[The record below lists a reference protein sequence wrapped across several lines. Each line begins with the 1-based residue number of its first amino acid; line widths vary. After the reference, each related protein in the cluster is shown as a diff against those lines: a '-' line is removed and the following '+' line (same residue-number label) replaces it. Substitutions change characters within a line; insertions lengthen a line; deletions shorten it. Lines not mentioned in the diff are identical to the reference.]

1 MATRTTLNYLD
12 NLSEAPTGAGG
23 DLIYDNFNLLDAFLV
38 GIAGGSSGYVL
49 AKSSASDHDFVWIPI
64 PSAVPDTTNASQG
77 DVLTVSNGSPVWLAP
92 AVAEGTTYSA
102 GTGITI
108 DGTTISVQSGVYAY
122 VTHTHSTNEITGL
135 DSALSTK
142 ADSTH
147 THSTSEISGLATV
160 ATSGSYNDLLDKP
173 SDSGGEAGSGSRITE
188 CNCNFMYFD
197 GSYSCNHFSGSSP
210 YPAELAHYA
219 GYAYQAASVAN
230 MSLNSLLDVDVC
242 NASDGQALVYDSS
255 LGYWFPRHV
264 TTAGTG
270 SGSRI
275 TECNCNFTYFDG
287 SNSYDHCS
295 DSTTYPA
302 ELAHYAGY
310 AYQAASVANMSLN
323 SLLDVDVCNA
333 SEGQALVYDSSLGYW
348 QARTLSSTNL
358 SGASEGVTMCCDSF
372 AYFDGYCSQYYYY
385 GSPPYPAELTHYA
398 GYANTAKQALQAGHD
413 FSPSEWNQYSSSG
426 DVALFASY
434 ASGSGSI
441 STFALCPLP
450 SLGPFIVS
458 ILLQWIDSEG
468 QNYSAAVV
476 IHGANLVIGK
486 ITLLSGSDN
495 VTVISSNIF
504 SISSSILQIVPANIV
519 NARYVTATAHPC
531 GLTTYSA
538 GSSYC

>member
-122 VTHTHSTNEITGL
+122 VTHTHSTSEITGL

-147 THSTSEISGLATV
+147 THSTSEITGLDSALSTKADSTHTHSTNEITGLATV

-210 YPAELAHYA
+210 
-219 GYAYQAASVAN
+219 
-230 MSLNSLLDVDVC
+230 
-242 NASDGQALVYDSS
+242 
-255 LGYWFPRHV
+255 
-264 TTAGTG
+264 
-270 SGSRI
+270 
-275 TECNCNFTYFDG
+275 
-287 SNSYDHCS
+287 
-295 DSTTYPA
+295 YPA